1 MTEAAVLQMF
11 YKIVVL
17 KNFANSTGKHLC
29 WSLFL
34 KKVAGWRPATLL
46 KRDSDTSVFL
56 RISQFFLKT
65 PFYRTPPGDCFCNV
79 TASSKMSFFH
89 HM

>member
-1 MTEAAVLQMF
+1 MTEAAVLQML

-29 WSLFL
+29 WNLFL

-46 KRDSDTSVFL
+46 KTDSDTGVFL

-65 PFYRTPPGDCFCNV
+65 
-79 TASSKMSFFH
+79 SFLQNTSG
-89 HM
+89 